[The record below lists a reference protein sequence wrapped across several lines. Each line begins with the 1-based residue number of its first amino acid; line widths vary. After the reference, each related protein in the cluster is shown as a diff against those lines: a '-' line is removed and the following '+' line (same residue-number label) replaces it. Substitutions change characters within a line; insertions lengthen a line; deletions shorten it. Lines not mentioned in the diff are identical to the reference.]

1 MVEILPFKGYR
12 YNKNKIED
20 FEKVVAPPYDVI
32 KPKLQN
38 ILYEKSNYGI
48 VRIIKGKEL
57 KGDNETNNKYSRAAD
72 LLNKLI
78 GKNYLV
84 QEEKESIYV
93 YSQVFEIDGF
103 KNERTGFIA
112 LLKLEV
118 FCTDIPKNQKD
129 CVGVHQHEETLP
141 KDIQDR
147 LNLLRTTKANFGQI
161 FSIYSDPN
169 RVIDGILESS
179 KINKPLM
186 IVNDDNGVIHK
197 LWKLDNSDSINKI
210 IHEMNKK
217 KIVIA
222 DGHHRYKT
230 AFQYSKENDNAK
242 YRMMTF
248 VNTQNKGLV
257 ILPTHRLIRNIENF
271 NTNNLLENLKENFE
285 IETLNFNSENELE
298 KQKSMFKLM
307 KEKFENGMNS
317 FGMYCNTN
325 KYYVLTLKD
334 KNLLE
339 NVENHSDA
347 WKKLD
352 VTILHKLILEKHL
365 GIDKEKLA
373 KGSVQSESYV
383 EYIKGIGNAV
393 QDSIRKIN
401 IENYQVMFFMNPT
414 KIEEVDE
421 VAGNH
426 ETMPQKS
433 TFFYPKVYTGFVVYK
448 LRGV

>member
-1 MVEILPFKGYR
+1 MVEVLPFKGYR
-12 YNKNKIED
+12 YNEDKIEN
-20 FEKVVAPPYDVI
+20 FEKVVSPPYDVI

-38 ILYEKSNYGI
+38 ILYDKSDYGI

-57 KGDNETNNKYSRAAD
+57 VADDEKNNKYTRAVD
-72 LLNKLI
+72 FLKKLI
-78 GKNYLV
+78 DENYLI
-84 QEEKESIYV
+84 QENKDSIYV
-93 YSQVFEIDGF
+93 YSQIF
-103 KNERTGFIA
+103 KIEGIENERTGFIA
-112 LLKLEV
+112 LLKLEE
-118 FCTDIPKNQKD
+118 FCEGISTDQNE

-147 LNLLRTTKANFGQI
+147 LSLLRATKANFGQI
-161 FSIYSDPN
+161 FSIYSDPD
-169 RVIDGILESS
+169 RTVDDILDSVKNNS
-179 KINKPLM
+179 PLM
-186 IVNDDNGVIHK
+186 NVKDDDGVIHK
-197 LWKLDNSDSINKI
+197 LWNLSNLNLITKI
-210 IHEMNKK
+210 KEVLKNK

-230 AFQYSKENDNAK
+230 ALQFSKENINAK

-257 ILPTHRLIRNIENF
+257 ILPTHRLIINIVNFEINELIEQLEINFEIITLDFDTENEIEKRKEMF
-271 NTNNLLENLKENFE
+271 NLMKENFE
-285 IETLNFNSENELE
+285 KGL
-298 KQKSMFKLM
+298 
-307 KEKFENGMNS
+307 NS
-317 FGMYCNTN
+317 FGMFCKTN
-325 KYYVLTLKD
+325 KYYILTLKN
-334 KNLLE
+334 KNLL
-339 NVENHSDA
+339 NNIKDHSDA

-352 VTILHKLILEKHL
+352 VTILHNLILEKLL

-393 QDSIRKIN
+393 QDSIIKVN
-401 IENYQVMFFMNPT
+401 QEGYQTIFFMNPT

-433 TFFYPKVYTGFVVYK
+433 TFFYPKVFTGFVVYK
-448 LRGV
+448 L